1 MFTNQMYSTSTTR
14 LDLSREK
21 TFIVWEEKLEK
32 AGAAEDLET
41 AMIRRYPQR
50 WNRYILEVACKGTV

>member
-1 MFTNQMYSTSTTR
+1 MFTNHMYSTSTTR
-14 LDLSREK
+14 LDLGRKK
-21 TFIVWEEKLEK
+21 TFIVWEEELGKV
-32 AGAAEDLET
+32 GAAKELET